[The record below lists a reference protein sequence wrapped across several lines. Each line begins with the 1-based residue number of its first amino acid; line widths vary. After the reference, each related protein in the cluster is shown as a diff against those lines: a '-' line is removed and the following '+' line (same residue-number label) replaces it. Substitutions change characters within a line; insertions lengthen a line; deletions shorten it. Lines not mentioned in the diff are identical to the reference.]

1 MPAKRKS
8 SKKSGAKL
16 KDIPVSGKAFDGRA
30 KRVKGGAASITM
42 PGSQPGRK
50 ITFGG

>member
-16 KDIPVSGKAFDGRA
+16 KDIPVSAKAFGRRA
-30 KRVKGGAASITM
+30 ERVKGGAASLTM
-42 PGSQPGRK
+42 QGFPPARK